1 MTTNHGKITSK
12 AFFLLFSTTL
22 LFSSC
27 KNSESSDSD
36 LSDDL
41 HYTDTVKAV
50 NLNVDGELFSIPSPI
65 QSAQLIKRT
74 GIKYNKAIL
83 NTAQKNQQY
92 LTYYSRALNLG
103 IYGADLGYISLY
115 NQTQDALAY
124 LAAIKNI
131 SDKLGVT
138 HAFDQNSI
146 KRISN
151 NLSNKDSTLVLV
163 GIAYRAIDMY
173 LKTNDRAEISSLI
186 LTGGWIESM
195 HFSISSYTKKPTE
208 ELKYRIADQK
218 AALKSIIKLITSHNL
233 PEAADLLEQLKELST
248 IYENISFKYNYIE
261 PTTFADKK
269 TTYINSTTDIQI
281 TDIQIKNIAS
291 KITTIRDAI
300 INSRP

>member
-27 KNSESSDSD
+27 KDSELSDSN

-41 HYTDTVKAV
+41 QYTDTVKAV

-65 QSAQLIKRT
+65 QSALLIKRT

-83 NTAQKNQQY
+83 NTAQNNQQY
-92 LTYYSRALNLG
+92 STYYSRALNLG

-138 HAFDQNSI
+138 NAFDQNSI

-173 LKTNDRAEISSLI
+173 LKTNDRAEVSSLI

-195 HFSISSYTKKPTE
+195 HFSISSYLKKPTE
-208 ELKYRIADQK
+208 EIKYRIADQK

-233 PEAADLLEQLKELST
+233 PEAADLLEQLKDLSA

-261 PTTFADKK
+261 PTTIADKK
-269 TTYINSTTDIQI
+269 TTYINSTTEILI
-281 TDIQIKNIAS
+281 TDAQIKNIAS
-291 KITTIRDAI
+291 KISSIRDAI